1 MKNHK
6 KTILNILCFKK
17 GYRVFSCVVY
27 FLLLN
32 LIMIP
37 VEYASNKEY
46 EEYKARTDY
55 QKCCADND
63 FTAAHAIL
71 SEFYTEYTR
80 QLAHWRGG
88 EWCEREAR
96 REQERYR
103 SASAYIFGKELTYE
117 YAQSGEERNRKLIS
131 LLVAIPSEGRP
142 LSGGEHG
149 NGMFYEYD
157 AAIGDAA
164 AIDHVVYQSWVRFF
178 NDRCDQLFDLAYSYG
193 DMELAKKVSKL
204 YKTEIITNYKA
215 DTSKPE
221 GYSIAVVS
229 YDDSRRKQAIEKCK
243 E

>member
-1 MKNHK
+1 MKNNK
-6 KTILNILCFKK
+6 KAILNILCFKK
-17 GYRVFSCVVY
+17 GYRVLSCVVY

-80 QLAHWRGG
+80 QLGRWRGG

-96 REQERYR
+96 QKQERYR
-103 SASAYIFGKELTYE
+103 SALAYIYGKELTYV
-117 YAQSGEERNRKLIS
+117 YAQSDDAMARKLIS
-131 LLVAIPSEGRP
+131 LLVAIPSEGTP
-142 LSGGEHG
+142 LPEGEHG
-149 NGMFYEYD
+149 NGMFYEND
-157 AAIGDAA
+157 AAIGEAA
-164 AIDHVVYQSWVRFF
+164 AIDHVVHQSWVRFF
-178 NDRCDQLFDLAYSYG
+178 NDRCDQLFDLAYSTG

-204 YKTEIITNYKA
+204 YKAEINTNYKA
-215 DTSKPE
+215 DTSKTD
-221 GYSIAVVS
+221 GYCIAVVS